1 MKVIFRNT
9 KLEFET
15 QMPIKVADLVGGY
28 ALKNAYPW
36 GTSWA
41 VLVDILTGELGSDAA
56 PQAIFGTSITNDT
69 TRATLTKNIITSIKG
84 GAPQKITEGIEY
96 SRCKI
101 AIHSSGSVL
110 FWNSGNVIEKT
121 LSVGENEDTDIMV
134 GCRRTSKTQPFLGK
148 YAGIYIANNI
158 SAENLRA
165 FLDKPLDFATNSY
178 VPKNING
185 LVWKD
190 SIGNLDLTLSNE
202 AVVTEIVGRLKR
214 EEVGNVQE

>member
-36 GTSWA
+36 GTNWA
-41 VLVDILTGELGSDAA
+41 VLLDIVTGELGSDTY
-56 PQAIFGTSITNDT
+56 PQSIFGTSITGDA
-69 TRATLTKNIITSIKG
+69 TRAILTRNFLASIKG
-84 GAPQKITEGIEY
+84 SRPSNITQGLQY
-96 SRCKI
+96 TRCKI
-101 AIHSSGSVL
+101 AIHSSGAVL
-110 FWNSGNVIEKT
+110 FWNAGNVIEKT
-121 LSVGENEDTDIMV
+121 LSVGENEDTDIIV

-158 SAENLRA
+158 SAENLMA

-178 VPKNING
+178 VPENING

-190 SIGNLDLTLSNE
+190 SIGNVDLTLSNE
-202 AVVTEIVGRLKR
+202 AVVTEIVQR
-214 EEVGNVQE
+214 

>member
-28 ALKNAYPW
+28 ALKNTYPW
-36 GTSWA
+36 GTNWA
-41 VLVDILTGELGSDAA
+41 ILLDIVTNEWGSDAA
-56 PQAIFGTSITNDT
+56 PQAILGTSITGDT
-69 TRATLTKNIITSIKG
+69 TRVILTRSFITSIKNG
-84 GAPQKITEGIEY
+84 STSTITNGLQY
-96 SRCKI
+96 TRCKI

-110 FWNSGNVIEKT
+110 FWNAGNVIEKT
-121 LSVGENEDTDIMV
+121 LSVGEAEDTDIIV
-134 GCRRTSKTQPFLGK
+134 GCRRTTKTQPFLGK

-158 SAENLRA
+158 SAENLKA

-178 VPKNING
+178 VPENIVG

-190 SIGNLDLTLSNE
+190 SIGNVDLTLSND
-202 AVVTEIVGRLKR
+202 AVVNEI
-214 EEVGNVQE
+214 